1 MVLSAAQ
8 PVWLEDKV
16 VGAVLIEETT
26 NDVLA
31 LRNRAFEKLFAALLV
46 VYLGGTAAL
55 VIFATRLSLRI
66 RRLRDEAEQSIDPHG
81 RVLGT
86 VGGSDA
92 GDELG
97 DLSRSFADILRRL
110 QQYTGYLESLAGRLS
125 HELRTPVAV
134 VRSSLD
140 NLKQV
145 DLSDEARVYLHRA
158 EDGLSRLSTIFTRM
172 SEATRLEQ
180 SLASVE
186 RERFDLAEVVRGCV
200 EGYQLAHRERVFQFD
215 AGSGPF
221 PIVGAPDLVAQMLD
235 KLAANAVEFSVTGS
249 TIRFGLQRE
258 AAGVRLSVS
267 NEGPPLPADMQ
278 DRLFESMI
286 SVRDKSGQG
295 EPHLGL
301 GLYIV
306 RLIAGF
312 HGAQALA
319 SNLEDGSGV
328 EIRVEFPLQEIGTG

>member
-1 MVLSAAQ
+1 
-8 PVWLEDKV
+8 
-16 VGAVLIEETT
+16 
-26 NDVLA
+26 
-31 LRNRAFEKLFAALLV
+31 LLV
-46 VYLGGTAAL
+46 VYVGGTAAL
-55 VIFATRLSLRI
+55 LIFATRLSLRI
-66 RRLRDEAEQSIDPHG
+66 RRLRDEAEKSIDPHG

-86 VGGSDA
+86 VSGSDA

-145 DLSDEARVYLHRA
+145 ELSDEARVYLHRA

-200 EGYQLAHRERVFQFD
+200 EGYRLAHRERMFAFD
-215 AGSGPF
+215 AGAGPF
-221 PIVGAPDLVAQMLD
+221 PVVGSPDLVAQMLD
-235 KLAANAVEFSVTGS
+235 KLAANAVEFSAAGS
-249 TIRFGLQRE
+249 SIHFGLQRDT
-258 AAGVRLSVS
+258 AGARLGVF
-267 NEGPPLPADMQ
+267 NEGPPLPAEMQ

-286 SVRDKSGQG
+286 SVRDKNSQS

-306 RLIAGF
+306 RLIAEF
-312 HGAQALA
+312 HGARATA
-319 SNLEDGSGV
+319 RNLDDGTGV
-328 EIRVEFPLQEIGTG
+328 EIRIDFPLSDNTVNT